1 MKKQD
6 GYLWNIIP
14 KYAVLPLICSFTFNS
29 LIYTGTQIL
38 CSDLKHYDF
47 TTAFDR
53 AVPVIPAF
61 TSIYLIC
68 YLFWAVNYIMIGR
81 IGKEHLY
88 RFLVGDFLSR
98 IICGAFFVLIPTTLA
113 RPEISGSGIWDQMLR
128 LVYTID
134 PSANLFPSIHCLVS
148 WFCYVGIRGQKKI
161 PVWYQR
167 FSCIFAVLVCVST
180 QVTKQHYII
189 DLIAGVLLAEA
200 MYLVGQKTDW
210 YLKLQSAF
218 TKINRGVHL
227 ERAIDKEVGY
237 GE

>member
-81 IGKEHLY
+81 IGKEHL
-88 RFLVGDFLSR
+88 
-98 IICGAFFVLIPTTLA
+98 
-113 RPEISGSGIWDQMLR
+113 
-128 LVYTID
+128 
-134 PSANLFPSIHCLVS
+134 
-148 WFCYVGIRGQKKI
+148 
-161 PVWYQR
+161 
-167 FSCIFAVLVCVST
+167 
-180 QVTKQHYII
+180 
-189 DLIAGVLLAEA
+189 
-200 MYLVGQKTDW
+200 
-210 YLKLQSAF
+210 
-218 TKINRGVHL
+218 
-227 ERAIDKEVGY
+227 
-237 GE
+237 

>member
-1 MKKQD
+1 MKKLD

-38 CSDLKHYDF
+38 CRDLKHYDF

-53 AVPVIPAF
+53 AVPLIPGF

-98 IICGAFFVLIPTTLA
+98 IICGIFFVMVPTTLA
-113 RPEISGSGIWDQMLR
+113 RPEITETGIWDQMLN

-148 WFCYVGIRGQKKI
+148 WFCFVGIRGQ
-161 PVWYQR
+161 
-167 FSCIFAVLVCVST
+167 
-180 QVTKQHYII
+180 
-189 DLIAGVLLAEA
+189 
-200 MYLVGQKTDW
+200 
-210 YLKLQSAF
+210 
-218 TKINRGVHL
+218 
-227 ERAIDKEVGY
+227 
-237 GE
+237 

>member
-1 MKKQD
+1 
-6 GYLWNIIP
+6 
-14 KYAVLPLICSFTFNS
+14 
-29 LIYTGTQIL
+29 
-38 CSDLKHYDF
+38 
-47 TTAFDR
+47 
-53 AVPVIPAF
+53 
-61 TSIYLIC
+61 
-68 YLFWAVNYIMIGR
+68 MIGR

-98 IICGAFFVLIPTTLA
+98 IVCGVFFVLIPTTLA
-113 RPEISGSGIWDQMLR
+113 RPEITGSGFWDQMLR
-128 LVYTID
+128 LVYTVD

-148 WFCYVGIRGQKKI
+148 WFCYVGIRGQKKV

-167 FSCIFAVLVCVST
+167 FSCVFAVLVCIST

-189 DLIAGVLLAEA
+189 DLVAGVLLAEA

-210 YLKLQSAF
+210 YLKLQGIF
-218 TKINRGVHL
+218 TKVNRGVRL